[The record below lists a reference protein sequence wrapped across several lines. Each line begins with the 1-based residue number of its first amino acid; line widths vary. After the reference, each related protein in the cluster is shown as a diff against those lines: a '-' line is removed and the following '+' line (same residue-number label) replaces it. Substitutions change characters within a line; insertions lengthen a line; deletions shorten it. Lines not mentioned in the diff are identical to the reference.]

1 MERGKNMR
9 AAEILD
15 IAIRAAG
22 LVQVPVDSG
31 VLVDGDNIKKVMFGI
46 DMEGPELIIA
56 KQLGYDCVITHHP
69 KGGDPLVSFA
79 AVMNSQIDRM
89 VQAGIPINKAQK
101 ALAERKE
108 EVDRL
113 RQVENY
119 DRAVSAAKLLQMPY
133 IVLHTPTD
141 ILAEAIVQE
150 HLDTRFAASPKA
162 TLAEVEDALL
172 EIPEYRNALAKPK
185 IRVGS
190 KESFA
195 GLIFATMAG
204 GTSGGKEV
212 FKAYFEAGVG
222 TLVVM
227 HAPDEVLKA
236 VREQNL
242 GNVIVA
248 GHMASD
254 SVGVNS
260 VIKAL
265 EANGIEVTR
274 ASGVVDPF

>member
-1 MERGKNMR
+1 MK
-9 AAEILD
+9 AAEIMD

-22 LVQVPVDSG
+22 LAQVPVDSG
-31 VLVDGDNIKKVMFGI
+31 VLVDGDNIKRVMFGI

-79 AVMNSQIDRM
+79 AVMNNQIDRM
-89 VQAGIPINKAQK
+89 VSAGIPINKAQK
-101 ALAERKE
+101 VLAERKE

-113 RQVENY
+113 RHVENY
-119 DRAVSAAKLLQMPY
+119 DRAVSAAKLLNMPY
-133 IVLHTPTD
+133 LVLHTPTD
-141 ILAEAIVQE
+141 ILSEAIVQG
-150 HLDTRFAASPKA
+150 HLDTKLSASKKS
-162 TLAEVEDALL
+162 TLADVVDALM
-172 EIPEYRNALAKPK
+172 EIPEYRKALSQPK

-190 KESFA
+190 PESFA
-195 GLIFATMAG
+195 GRIFVTMAG

-227 HAPDEVLKA
+227 HAPEEVLKA
-236 VREQNL
+236 VKEQNL
-242 GNVIVA
+242 GNVIIA

-254 SVGVNS
+254 SVGINS

-265 EANGIEVTR
+265 EAHGIEVTR
-274 ASGVVDPF
+274 TSGVIDPF